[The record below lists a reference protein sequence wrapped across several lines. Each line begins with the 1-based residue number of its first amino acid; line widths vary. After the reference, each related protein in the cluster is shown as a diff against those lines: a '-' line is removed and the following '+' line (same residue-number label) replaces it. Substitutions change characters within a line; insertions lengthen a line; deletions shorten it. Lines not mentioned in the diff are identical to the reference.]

1 MSIPNAIGEAI
12 GAISDWLNPSN
23 KEKRVLRRAIEA
35 AEQLMMVLRRE
46 GKYKD
51 MTVDKLYDLERH
63 FQKQI
68 DSWKDGQ
75 T

>member
-1 MSIPNAIGEAI
+1 
-12 GAISDWLNPSN
+12 
-23 KEKRVLRRAIEA
+23 
-35 AEQLMMVLRRE
+35 MMVLRRE

-63 FQKQI
+63 FQKQF